1 MRHLIQMVRGR
12 DARLPPGDQRITYWD
27 ARRPGGEK
35 DMRARTRK
43 AGQSRRP
50 PQMLGRHVTHKIMRT
65 FVCGRQPGRRTETK
79 TKKMVCPKTARP
91 REHEHT
97 DEESGPDPEA
107 FKNASEA

>member
-1 MRHLIQMVRGR
+1 MRDLIPIVRGR
-12 DARLPPGDQRITYWD
+12 DARLPPGDQRITHWD
-27 ARRPGGEK
+27 ARRPGGAK

-79 TKKMVCPKTARP
+79 TTTIGMPEN
-91 REHEHT
+91 REAQRT
-97 DEESGPDPEA
+97 
-107 FKNASEA
+107 